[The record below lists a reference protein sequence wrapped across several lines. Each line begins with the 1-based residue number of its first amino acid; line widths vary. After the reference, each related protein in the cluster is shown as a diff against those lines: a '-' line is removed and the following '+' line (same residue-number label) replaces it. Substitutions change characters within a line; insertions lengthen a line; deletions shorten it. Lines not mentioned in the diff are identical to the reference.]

1 MTARVRRIFMLTGLV
16 VALGALFAP
25 SALTVV
31 REDPPKALP
40 TLYVQYTMNC
50 TFSIIDDFGRRVSS
64 ITPGTYQ
71 IEVSTPIMFKL
82 VRPGGVGVDD
92 IAPNDFTGCKGWVQ
106 FHLTGP
112 GVDLF
117 TTLDSG
123 CDAFLLLPAQ
133 TFRAGA
139 NYTFQDLNQPAA
151 TRTTLPVESAG
162 SAPTPVSPYT
172 ATSGKGDTS
181 VDLVGSRRMPILAEL
196 NATLGKQGA
205 LSLKTRKGQ
214 DVLNLKAGKYRFVVR
229 DESSKSGFILEPVT
243 AGKPKSLSSAKFVGK
258 ASKGVVLSVGRWM
271 YRSAS
276 GATHYFLVTR

>member
-1 MTARVRRIFMLTGLV
+1 MAARVRRIFALAGLV
-16 VALGALFAP
+16 IALGAVFAP
-25 SALTVV
+25 SAFTGA
-31 REDPPKALP
+31 RDTDPPKALP
-40 TLYVQYTMNC
+40 TIYVQYTMNC
-50 TFSIIDDFGRRVSS
+50 TFSIVDDFGRRVSS
-64 ITPGTYQ
+64 IAPGTYQ
-71 IEVSTPIMFKL
+71 VEVSTPIMFKL

-139 NYTFQDLNQPAA
+139 TYTFLDLNQPAA
-151 TRTTLPVESAG
+151 TRTTVPVEATG

-172 ATSGKGDTS
+172 KTSGKGDSS
-181 VDLVGSRRMPILAEL
+181 VDLVGSRRMPILA
-196 NATLGKQGA
+196 TLDASLGAKGA
-205 LSLKTRKGQ
+205 LSLKSKGKQ
-214 DVLNLKAGKYRFVVR
+214 VLNLRAGKYRFVVK
-229 DESSKSGFILEPVT
+229 DGSATGGFVLEPVE
-243 AGKPKSLSSAKFVGK
+243 AGKPKSLSGAKFVGK
-258 ASKGVVLSVGRWM
+258 TSKGVILSPGRWM

-276 GATHYFLVTR
+276 GTTHYFLVTR